1 MPRFADRRTTIIVA
15 LMATSLAGCAPEMAS
30 LRQSFAHPGP
40 AAYQRAQAI
49 QHDPYVLNDVGP
61 EVVGGR
67 PREYMI
73 PVNEVERARLA
84 ATPPAGL
91 APTPAPAVVI
101 GPAPGAA
108 PTYVTA
114 PAHRRAAISPG
125 RRSNRHNAGPGRAV
139 VPRPTARA
147 RTSVLLSLRERISSR
162 GSVIARTLSTL
173 ATVNPSLRV
182 VSWYICL

>member
-1 MPRFADRRTTIIVA
+1 MPRLADRRTTIIVA
-15 LMATSLAGCAPEMAS
+15 LMATSLAGCAQEAAS

-49 QHDPYVLNDVGP
+49 HHYPYVLNDVGP

-73 PVNEVERARLA
+73 PVNEVDRARLDSS
-84 ATPPAGL
+84 PPAGL
-91 APTPAPAVVI
+91 TPVPAPAVVV

-114 PAHRRAAISPG
+114 PAVGVPPYPP
-125 RRSNRHNAGPGRAV
+125 AGPPIVTTPA
-139 VPRPTARA
+139 PAA
-147 RTSVLLSLRERISSR
+147 
-162 GSVIARTLSTL
+162 
-173 ATVNPSLRV
+173 PSFPAQQR
-182 VSWYICL
+182 SPY

>member
-1 MPRFADRRTTIIVA
+1 MPCLADRRAKIIVA
-15 LMATSLAGCAPEMAS
+15 LMATSLAGCAQEAAS

-84 ATPPAGL
+84 ATRPLGLSPMPAPAVVVGPAPIGTPTYAPAASAYPPAI
-91 APTPAPAVVI
+91 APIVTTPAPAVPSFPVQQR
-101 GPAPGAA
+101 AP
-108 PTYVTA
+108 Y
-114 PAHRRAAISPG
+114 
-125 RRSNRHNAGPGRAV
+125 
-139 VPRPTARA
+139 
-147 RTSVLLSLRERISSR
+147 
-162 GSVIARTLSTL
+162 
-173 ATVNPSLRV
+173 
-182 VSWYICL
+182 

>member
-1 MPRFADRRTTIIVA
+1 MPRLADRRIAIIVA
-15 LMATSLAGCAPEMAS
+15 LSATSLAGCAQEVAS

-73 PVNEVERARLA
+73 PVNEVDRARQA
-84 ATPPAGL
+84 ATRPIGL
-91 APTPAPAVVI
+91 TPVPAPAVVV

-108 PTYVTA
+108 PSYVTMPA
-114 PAHRRAAISPG
+114 PAASPYPPVGAPIVTTPAPAA
-125 RRSNRHNAGPGRAV
+125 
-139 VPRPTARA
+139 
-147 RTSVLLSLRERISSR
+147 SSFP
-162 GSVIARTLSTL
+162 VQQHA
-173 ATVNPSLRV
+173 P
-182 VSWYICL
+182 Y

>member
-1 MPRFADRRTTIIVA
+1 MPRFADYRTATFVA
-15 LMATSLAGCAPEMAS
+15 LLLTSIGGCAPEMAG

-84 ATPPAGL
+84 ANRPTGLNPVPPVVLGPATGPAPAFTPAPVGSVVPAGPPAG
-91 APTPAPAVVI
+91 API
-101 GPAPGAA
+101 
-108 PTYVTA
+108 VTA
-114 PAHRRAAISPG
+114 PAP
-125 RRSNRHNAGPGRAV
+125 V
-139 VPRPTARA
+139 VPAVPVAPVAPPSSFPAQNRA
-147 RTSVLLSLRERISSR
+147 
-162 GSVIARTLSTL
+162 
-173 ATVNPSLRV
+173 P
-182 VSWYICL
+182 Y

>member
-1 MPRFADRRTTIIVA
+1 MPRLPNRRTTVTVA
-15 LMATSLAGCAPEMAS
+15 LLATSLVGCAPEAAA

-67 PREYMI
+67 PREYQI
-73 PVNEVERARLA
+73 PLNEVERARLA
-84 ATPPAGL
+84 ATRPVGL
-91 APTPAPAVVI
+91 TPMPAPAVVL

-114 PAHRRAAISPG
+114 PAPGVPPYPPAGAPIVTTPAPAPVAPSFPAQQRAP
-125 RRSNRHNAGPGRAV
+125 
-139 VPRPTARA
+139 
-147 RTSVLLSLRERISSR
+147 
-162 GSVIARTLSTL
+162 
-173 ATVNPSLRV
+173 
-182 VSWYICL
+182 Y

>member
-1 MPRFADRRTTIIVA
+1 MSRPANCGPTIIVA
-15 LMATSLAGCAPEMAS
+15 LTAISVAGCAQEAAS

-40 AAYQRAQAI
+40 AAYQRARAI

-84 ATPPAGL
+84 ATPPVGL
-91 APTPAPAVVI
+91 TPMPAPAVVV

-114 PAHRRAAISPG
+114 PGSTAPPFPPTGAPIVTTPAPAASSFPAQQRSP
-125 RRSNRHNAGPGRAV
+125 
-139 VPRPTARA
+139 
-147 RTSVLLSLRERISSR
+147 
-162 GSVIARTLSTL
+162 
-173 ATVNPSLRV
+173 
-182 VSWYICL
+182 Y